1 MKEQKNL
8 FLAYILIFILLFAY
22 QYYYVKTHPQKVIKG
37 AKSQIDT
44 THNVKKT
51 IKEPEKIQKIVS
63 VNKEVID
70 KAKSQ
75 NKLIKIETP
84 LYQLFFSPVG
94 GVLKKAEMKFY
105 NVVITP
111 IYSGLYGTHLI
122 KGNEEY
128 NLNNVPFSDT
138 VYKKNDETYLIFS
151 FNNDTFSFQ
160 KMFIFND
167 TSYTFKIF
175 VNTGDK
181 IKFLIPAFETNEK
194 IRDAKRYASAI
205 FYMDNKPIT
214 IGYRKMQGKSFESF
228 AGAVEWGGYKSKYF
242 ISAILPE
249 KYGEGADI
257 QKIGEHPYFV
267 LKSDKDMKLE
277 GYIGPLDYKILRAS
291 KKGFE
296 NAIYFGMSW
305 IRPISKLI
313 YYFIIFLHRY
323 ISNYGWVI
331 MIFTIVMVVI
341 LSPLSMIS
349 YHSMHKMKEI
359 QPKIDAIRKKYAK
372 KPAEMNKEI
381 MELYRK
387 SGVNPFS
394 GCLPMFIQFP
404 IFFAL
409 YAVLNSTIQLKG
421 AKFIW
426 WIKDLSMRDPYFILP
441 ILMGISMYLQQRYFS
456 PQSVGQEQKMMS
468 YLMPILMV
476 YIFAFLPSGLVLYWF
491 VYNVLMIGE
500 QYYIQKKAKGG

>member
-22 QYYYVKTHPQKVIKG
+22 QYYYVKTHPQKVMKGIKTQ
-37 AKSQIDT
+37 SDT
-44 THNVKKT
+44 ARPVKT
-51 IKEPEKIQKIVS
+51 IKTPKRIQKIVP
-63 VNKEVID
+63 VTKKEIT

-75 NKLIKIETP
+75 NKLIKIETSLFRLSFSPIGGIIKKVEIKPYNVIITP
-84 LYQLFFSPVG
+84 LY
-94 GVLKKAEMKFY
+94 
-105 NVVITP
+105 
-111 IYSGLYGTHLI
+111 SGFYGTFLI

-128 NLNNVPFSDT
+128 NLNNIPFSDT
-138 VYKKNDETYLIFS
+138 IYKKNNETYLVFS
-151 FNNDTFSFQ
+151 FKNDTISFQ
-160 KMFIFND
+160 KVFVFND
-167 TSYTFKIF
+167 TTYNFKIF
-175 VNTGDK
+175 ANGGDK
-181 IKFLIPAFETNEK
+181 VEFLIPAFKTNEK
-194 IRDAKRYASAI
+194 IRDARRYASAI

-214 IGYRKMQGKSFESF
+214 IGYKKMKGKSNESF
-228 AGAVEWGGYKSKYF
+228 TGAVGWGGYKSKYF
-242 ISAILPE
+242 ISAVLPE
-249 KYGEGADI
+249 KYGEEVNI
-257 QKIGEHPYFV
+257 QKIGEHPYFI
-267 LKSDKDMKLE
+267 LKTDKDMKLN
-277 GYIGPLDYKILRAS
+277 GFIGPLDYKILQSS

-296 NAIYFGMSW
+296 NAIYFGMSL
-305 IRPISKLI
+305 IRPISKFI
-313 YYFIIFLHRY
+313 YYFIVFLHRF

-331 MIFTIVMVVI
+331 VIFTIAMVVV

-349 YHSMHKMKEI
+349 YHSMQKMKEI
-359 QPKIDAIRKKYAK
+359 QPKIDVIRKKYAK
-372 KPAEMNKEI
+372 DAPRMNKEI

-404 IFFAL
+404 VFFAL

-421 AKFIW
+421 APFIW
-426 WIKDLSMRDPYFILP
+426 WIKDLSVRDPYFILP
-441 ILMGISMYLQQRYFS
+441 VLMGISMYIQQRYFS

-491 VYNVLMIGE
+491 IYNVLMIGQ